1 MLLHG
6 CRQLHSPGK
15 TEDVFE
21 DIVEEIEERSD
32 TSNYKVKS
40 PLAKG
45 KNKELIGIKKVELV
59 GKIMKK
65 IVALRSKR
73 YRYLTDYGCVEKKGQ
88 NELCDQAR
96 DKIPRLQKEHEE

>member
-15 TEDVFE
+15 TEGVLE

-45 KNKELIGIKKVELV
+45 KNK
-59 GKIMKK
+59 
-65 IVALRSKR
+65 
-73 YRYLTDYGCVEKKGQ
+73 
-88 NELCDQAR
+88 
-96 DKIPRLQKEHEE
+96 